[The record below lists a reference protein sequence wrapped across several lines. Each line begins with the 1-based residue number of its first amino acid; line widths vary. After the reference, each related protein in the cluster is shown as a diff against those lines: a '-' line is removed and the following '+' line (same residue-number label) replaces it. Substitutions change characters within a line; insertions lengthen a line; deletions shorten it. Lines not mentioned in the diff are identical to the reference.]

1 MSIVRRQE
9 LPECIKLLAAQ
20 RNLYS
25 KAKNVM
31 GFHMVLSVPI
41 AICAT
46 ITSIVKP
53 EWKGYV
59 SLWGILVVL
68 FDLFVFTPWAKKLRD
83 HAARVQELFDTKV
96 LGLDW
101 NEIAVGKK
109 PEHEMIHEEAQKHGL
124 SDEDITGLRNWYPV
138 VIDKVPEIF
147 GVIISQRSN
156 VWWDARMRRKFALF
170 IRVIL
175 IGIAMGLIIYGVY
188 EKKDILTFLAYI
200 VAPIASTYVF
210 GYRQMVE
217 HTDAAERLDKLK
229 ELSEK
234 IWTDAL
240 AGKDVEALKLK
251 CRALQDQI
259 FDHRKKTAPIF
270 DFLFQ
275 WFRNGNEILMNKGA
289 ETLVDEV
296 THKKAP

>member
-1 MSIVRRQE
+1 
-9 LPECIKLLAAQ
+9 
-20 RNLYS
+20 
-25 KAKNVM
+25 
-31 GFHMVLSVPI
+31 
-41 AICAT
+41 
-46 ITSIVKP
+46 
-53 EWKGYV
+53 
-59 SLWGILVVL
+59 
-68 FDLFVFTPWAKKLRD
+68 
-83 HAARVQELFDTKV
+83 
-96 LGLDW
+96 
-101 NEIAVGKK
+101 
-109 PEHEMIHEEAQKHGL
+109 
-124 SDEDITGLRNWYPV
+124 
-138 VIDKVPEIF
+138 
-147 GVIISQRSN
+147 
-156 VWWDARMRRKFALF
+156 
-170 IRVIL
+170 
-175 IGIAMGLIIYGVY
+175 
-188 EKKDILTFLAYI
+188 
-200 VAPIASTYVF
+200 
-210 GYRQMVE
+210 MVE